1 VAALERRGAAVIAVA
16 MSPTAVVLVT
26 AVSLFGLG
34 IAGLLSR
41 RSPIAMLMSVE
52 LMLNAGNLLFVLGG
66 QWHGNA
72 GGIAAATLV
81 LVLGAAEAVVG
92 LALALAL
99 FRTRPAADVDTP
111 PAMPAPPAEASADV
125 RATKSAAPSDQPA
138 EVNA

>member
-1 VAALERRGAAVIAVA
+1 MIAVVV
-16 MSPTAVVLVT
+16 SSTAVVLVT
-26 AVSLFGLG
+26 AIALFGLG

-66 QWHGNA
+66 QWHGHA

-99 FRTRPAADVDTP
+99 FRSRPAADVDTP
-111 PAMPAPPAEASADV
+111 LQTPAPAPSEAPAEAPTEA
-125 RATKSAAPSDQPA
+125 RREPA

>member
-1 VAALERRGAAVIAVA
+1 MIAVA
-16 MSPTAVVLVT
+16 VSPTAVVLVT

-66 QWHGNA
+66 QWHGHA

-99 FRTRPAADVDTP
+99 FRRRPTADVDTP
-111 PAMPAPPAEASADV
+111 AATPAHAPSEVPAEAPPAV
-125 RATKSAAPSDQPA
+125 RADQPA
-138 EVNA
+138 EVTA

>member
-1 VAALERRGAAVIAVA
+1 VIAVA
-16 MSPTAVVLVT
+16 VSPTAVVLVT

-66 QWHGNA
+66 QWHGHA

-111 PAMPAPPAEASADV
+111 SATPAPAPTEVPAETPPAV
-125 RATKSAAPSDQPA
+125 RADQPA
-138 EVNA
+138 EVTA

>member
-1 VAALERRGAAVIAVA
+1 VIAVVV
-16 MSPTAVVLVT
+16 SSTAVVLVT
-26 AVSLFGLG
+26 AIALFGLG

-41 RSPIAMLMSVE
+41 RSPIAMLMSIE

-66 QWHGNA
+66 QWHGHA

-99 FRTRPAADVDTP
+99 FRSRPAADVDTP
-111 PAMPAPPAEASADV
+111 LQTPAPAPSESTAEAPTEA
-125 RATKSAAPSDQPA
+125 RREPA

>member
-1 VAALERRGAAVIAVA
+1 MIAVVVT
-16 MSPTAVVLVT
+16 PTFVVLVT
-26 AVSLFGLG
+26 AVALFGLG

-41 RSPIAMLMSVE
+41 RSPIAMLMSIE

-66 QWHGNA
+66 QWHGHA

-99 FRTRPAADVDTP
+99 FRTRPTADVD
-111 PAMPAPPAEASADV
+111 
-125 RATKSAAPSDQPA
+125 APSDPPARAPAETATETPGSVSGAVSPHVPA

>member
-1 VAALERRGAAVIAVA
+1 
-16 MSPTAVVLVT
+16 
-26 AVSLFGLG
+26 
-34 IAGLLSR
+34 LLSR
-41 RSPIAMLMSVE
+41 RSPVAMLMSVE

-111 PAMPAPPAEASADV
+111 PQTPVSAPTETPTEAPAE
-125 RATKSAAPSDQPA
+125 RPREPA

>member
-1 VAALERRGAAVIAVA
+1 MIAVVVT
-16 MSPTAVVLVT
+16 PTAVVLVT
-26 AVSLFGLG
+26 AVALFGLG

-41 RSPIAMLMSVE
+41 RSPIAMLMSIE

-66 QWHGNA
+66 QWHGHA
-72 GGIAAATLV
+72 AGIAAATLV

-111 PAMPAPPAEASADV
+111 PPTQALAPTAATAE
-125 RATKSAAPSDQPA
+125 TEAAEPA
-138 EVNA
+138 EVSA

>member
-1 VAALERRGAAVIAVA
+1 MIAFAV
-16 MSPTAVVLVT
+16 SPTAVVLVT
-26 AVSLFGLG
+26 AVALFGLG

-41 RSPIAMLMSVE
+41 RSPIAMLMSIE
-52 LMLNAGNLLFVLGG
+52 LMLNAGNLVFVLGG
-66 QWHGNA
+66 QWHGHA

-99 FRTRPAADVDTP
+99 FRSRPAADVDAPLGT
-111 PAMPAPPAEASADV
+111 PAPAPAEAPAQARGETPADE
-125 RATKSAAPSDQPA
+125 PA

>member
-1 VAALERRGAAVIAVA
+1 MIAVVV
-16 MSPTAVVLVT
+16 SPAAVVLVT
-26 AVSLFGLG
+26 AVALFGLG

-66 QWHGNA
+66 QWHGHA

-81 LVLGAAEAVVG
+81 LVVGAAEAVVG

-99 FRTRPAADVDTP
+99 FRTRPAADVDAPSAT
-111 PAMPAPPAEASADV
+111 PAPVPAEAPVEARGPVSA
-125 RATKSAAPSDQPA
+125 DQPA

>member
-1 VAALERRGAAVIAVA
+1 VIAVVVT
-16 MSPTAVVLVT
+16 PTAVVLVT
-26 AVSLFGLG
+26 AVALFGLG

-41 RSPIAMLMSVE
+41 RSPIAMLMSIE

-66 QWHGNA
+66 QWHGHA

-111 PAMPAPPAEASADV
+111 PEQPAPAPAGSTVETRAEAP
-125 RATKSAAPSDQPA
+125 ATEPA

>member
-1 VAALERRGAAVIAVA
+1 MIAVA

-92 LALALAL
+92 LALALAYY
-99 FRTRPAADVDTP
+99 RTHPNADVDSRG
-111 PAMPAPPAEASADV
+111 EV
-125 RATKSAAPSDQPA
+125 RG
-138 EVNA
+138 

>member
-1 VAALERRGAAVIAVA
+1 MIAVVV
-16 MSPTAVVLVT
+16 SSTAVVLVT
-26 AVSLFGLG
+26 AIALFGLG

-41 RSPIAMLMSVE
+41 RSPIAMLMSIE

-66 QWHGNA
+66 QWHGHA
-72 GGIAAATLV
+72 AGIAAATLV

-99 FRTRPAADVDTP
+99 FRSRPAADVDTP
-111 PAMPAPPAEASADV
+111 LQTPAPMPAETPAEAP
-125 RATKSAAPSDQPA
+125 AAEPA